1 MQSNHP
7 VHRALRPFV
16 ATLISLGLLS
26 CAGGSGGS
34 AGSAGNPGTAGERPA
49 TRSVLDIEWT
59 RSPGDPPPP
68 CVEEGYPCSMDE
80 VEFPAFE
87 RAVLLTQEARDRR
100 REGEELTAVAAW
112 LRAQPGVRWVEAN
125 DGTLR
130 FLSEGARPMGMVEGW
145 RLDGDARTPPRL
157 EGLEPDWGDL
167 EPPREAMGTPGGD
180 PDAGRSGGRVWDE
193 VAGGAGGTPVRD
205 EAYGGGDGGAAGAS
219 LWEDSGDGSGGWG
232 PRGAWPRTATPAR
245 WAAAFSSPPSSPPA
259 QQEPLGQMISNN
271 WDRTRKPLKKALVLG
286 LTDWEFGGTETTRV
300 ASWLRLSANRDYNC
314 DDCVTIRTNDFPR
327 AGTTRSP
334 ACIPEDD
341 GDCIARFSTSWRD
354 FLDWEDYDL
363 IHLSSHGIHLC
374 EDPARP
380 GGRPGP
386 CRAHLQTGWRAGPG
400 ESAMALFVAAQRSSG
415 RAPDGIEYLLSA
427 DDFRTC
433 PEVRRRHAEGDPLA
447 PAMEAHDSPINN
459 PESRA
464 HQALCEGS
472 WAEYVTLPFF
482 REVYPGGLRD
492 KVIVLNA
499 CEIFLDTRFVRHLA
513 SGGGTSV
520 VGWKA
525 SPPSNLAEMVAVSF
539 YAKILKNT
547 GEPVSITGREGGNR
561 VLVAWEEAFTQM
573 LQGRPHV
580 RSLFTVGPTRSEAV
594 AGNLSP
600 GQEDA
605 FDKRVVELVHL
616 VNTEEDRDVEDGDFM
631 TLQGVAGDGRPDSLA
646 VTVDVTGLEAH
657 DDIDQF
663 RLEFHLDG
671 RPVPGSFP
679 FSQRL
684 SDESYRFE
692 GLIPLGQ
699 DVRPGER
706 VDLDVA
712 VEIPGGGISRW
723 LYEDLLL
730 VGACSFTGR
739 MIEIRIPEPRERFL
753 AAVGEYYGHA
763 SSGNGLLTF
772 RIENRPDRDTR
783 SGSPDVRSFTFVT
796 GPAAPVGT
804 LGQVPAYGSHH
815 VTIVRDNPYHNPRR
829 AWNSTPI
836 MNTHFSAGLLRP
848 QDSGEFDLHVFTED
862 RLAGS
867 LRLHVELAGARLLF
881 EAEFDAGDIISCGEI

>member
-1 MQSNHP
+1 
-7 VHRALRPFV
+7 
-16 ATLISLGLLS
+16 
-26 CAGGSGGS
+26 
-34 AGSAGNPGTAGERPA
+34 
-49 TRSVLDIEWT
+49 
-59 RSPGDPPPP
+59 
-68 CVEEGYPCSMDE
+68 MD
-80 VEFPAFE
+80 
-87 RAVLLTQEARDRR
+87 L
-100 REGEELTAVAAW
+100 
-112 LRAQPGVRWVEAN
+112 
-125 DGTLR
+125 
-130 FLSEGARPMGMVEGW
+130 
-145 RLDGDARTPPRL
+145 
-157 EGLEPDWGDL
+157 
-167 EPPREAMGTPGGD
+167 
-180 PDAGRSGGRVWDE
+180 
-193 VAGGAGGTPVRD
+193 
-205 EAYGGGDGGAAGAS
+205 Y
-219 LWEDSGDGSGGWG
+219 
-232 PRGAWPRTATPAR
+232 
-245 WAAAFSSPPSSPPA
+245 
-259 QQEPLGQMISNN
+259 
-271 WDRTRKPLKKALVLG
+271 
-286 LTDWEFGGTETTRV
+286 
-300 ASWLRLSANRDYNC
+300 
-314 DDCVTIRTNDFPR
+314 
-327 AGTTRSP
+327 
-334 ACIPEDD
+334 
-341 GDCIARFSTSWRD
+341 
-354 FLDWEDYDL
+354 
-363 IHLSSHGIHLC
+363 
-374 EDPARP
+374 
-380 GGRPGP
+380 
-386 CRAHLQTGWRAGPG
+386 
-400 ESAMALFVAAQRSSG
+400 VAAQKSSG
-415 RAPDGIEYLLSA
+415 RAPDGVEYLLSA

-433 PEVRRRHAEGDPLA
+433 PEVRRRHAAGDPLA
-447 PAMEAHDSPINN
+447 PAMVAHDSPINN

-492 KVIVLNA
+492 KVIVVNA

-513 SGGGTSV
+513 AGGGTSV

-616 VNTEEDRDVEDGDFM
+616 VNTEEDRDVEDGDLM
-631 TLQGVAGDGRPDSLA
+631 TLRGVAGDGRPDSLA

-671 RPVPGSFP
+671 RPVPGSYP

-739 MIEIRIPEPRERFL
+739 ITEIRIPAPRARFL

-763 SSGNGLLTF
+763 INYGDGALTF
-772 RIENRPDRDTR
+772 RIENRADSDARGEAPTSNPSPSRR
-783 SGSPDVRSFTFVT
+783 SDPLPRW
-796 GPAAPVGT
+796 GPWAGCP
-804 LGQVPAYGSHH
+804 Q
-815 VTIVRDNPYHNPRR
+815 RR
-829 AWNSTPI
+829 AGMRSSFGTTRTTIHGGPG
-836 MNTHFSAGLLRP
+836 TAHPS
-848 QDSGEFDLHVFTED
+848 
-862 RLAGS
+862 
-867 LRLHVELAGARLLF
+867 
-881 EAEFDAGDIISCGEI
+881 

>member
-1 MQSNHP
+1 
-7 VHRALRPFV
+7 
-16 ATLISLGLLS
+16 
-26 CAGGSGGS
+26 
-34 AGSAGNPGTAGERPA
+34 
-49 TRSVLDIEWT
+49 
-59 RSPGDPPPP
+59 
-68 CVEEGYPCSMDE
+68 MD
-80 VEFPAFE
+80 
-87 RAVLLTQEARDRR
+87 
-100 REGEELTAVAAW
+100 
-112 LRAQPGVRWVEAN
+112 
-125 DGTLR
+125 
-130 FLSEGARPMGMVEGW
+130 
-145 RLDGDARTPPRL
+145 
-157 EGLEPDWGDL
+157 
-167 EPPREAMGTPGGD
+167 
-180 PDAGRSGGRVWDE
+180 
-193 VAGGAGGTPVRD
+193 
-205 EAYGGGDGGAAGAS
+205 
-219 LWEDSGDGSGGWG
+219 
-232 PRGAWPRTATPAR
+232 
-245 WAAAFSSPPSSPPA
+245 
-259 QQEPLGQMISNN
+259 
-271 WDRTRKPLKKALVLG
+271 
-286 LTDWEFGGTETTRV
+286 
-300 ASWLRLSANRDYNC
+300 
-314 DDCVTIRTNDFPR
+314 
-327 AGTTRSP
+327 
-334 ACIPEDD
+334 
-341 GDCIARFSTSWRD
+341 
-354 FLDWEDYDL
+354 
-363 IHLSSHGIHLC
+363 
-374 EDPARP
+374 
-380 GGRPGP
+380 
-386 CRAHLQTGWRAGPG
+386 
-400 ESAMALFVAAQRSSG
+400 LFVAAQRSSG
-415 RAPDGIEYLLSA
+415 RAPDGIEYLLGA
-427 DDFRTC
+427 DAFRTC

-447 PAMEAHDSPINN
+447 PAMVAHDSPIHN

-513 SGGGTSV
+513 AGGGTSV

-616 VNTEEDRDVEDGDFM
+616 VNSEEDRDVEDGDLM

-739 MIEIRIPEPRERFL
+739 ITEIRIPAPRERFL

-763 SSGNGLLTF
+763 IHYRDGSLTF
-772 RIENRPDRDTR
+772 RIENRPDSRTTA
-783 SGSPDVRSFTFVT
+783 GSPDVRSFTFVSR
-796 GPAAPVGT
+796 PNAPVGS
-804 LGQVPAYGSHH
+804 LGRAPAHGGHA
-815 VTIVRDNPYHNPRR
+815 VIERDNPHHDPRR
-829 AWNSTPI
+829 TWNSTPI
-836 MNTHFSAGLLRP
+836 MNARF
-848 QDSGEFDLHVFTED
+848 DSGTMRPSDPGEFNLHVFTED
-862 RLAGS
+862 RIAGS
-867 LRLHVELAGARLLF
+867 LRIPLELAGTQLLF
-881 EAEFDAGDIISCGEI
+881 EAEFDAGHFLSCGEL